1 MRISLLGEL
10 EVLDADGAAVVV
22 TGAKQRAL
30 LAVLALHPGRV
41 IGTDQLVDALW
52 GANPP
57 PAVRNGLQGL
67 VSKLRRALGSTNLV
81 VMRGGGYA
89 LDIAPDAVDVHCYEQ
104 LVDRGRAA
112 AAGGDLVRASA
123 LLAEAEALWR
133 GDALAEF
140 AYEEFAATTIVRLS
154 ELRLATVEERLDAEL
169 RLGRQGMISDLEAL
183 VAAHPLRE
191 RPRALLMIALYR
203 AGRQAEALRL
213 YQDGRHVLGE
223 QLGLDP
229 GPELRRLEAAILAQD
244 PSLDVVVDGAATA
257 VAPEGRWTI
266 PESLTALVGRD
277 EERRELER
285 LAGEH
290 RLVTLVGPGGV
301 GKTRLALEVARA
313 TAVTLAHGAC
323 LVELAPVGDPAAVRT
338 AIAAALG
345 LPNPSRLAAMIGERE
360 LLVVLDNCEHVIATA
375 AEVAEDLLRR
385 CPRLRLLATSRE
397 GLRVGGET
405 IWPVPPL
412 ARDDAVQLFLT
423 RSSAAGARG
432 ETSADVL
439 VSVAEICARL
449 DGLPLAIELAA
460 ARTRA
465 FPVEQLRARLDDRFR
480 LLTGGSR
487 TALPRQQTLRAV
499 VDWSYDLLFDDEQRV
514 FERLSVF
521 PGGCDLASAQEV
533 CVDERLSG
541 PDVEDL
547 VHTLVDK
554 SLVNATRRG
563 DAELRFTQLQ
573 TLAQYGR
580 EKLAERGEAAAVRDT
595 MAAHYARLCAG
606 SAAAFIGDEQRA
618 WLTTVAQEQDNL
630 RAALEWA
637 VATEDAETALTIA
650 GGASWPHWLAGTAVE
665 AKRWLDEAFA
675 CGGSASA
682 VTRALAFTGRGLI
695 DFQLG
700 ATEHVDAD
708 LTAALEAFRSHG
720 DIASTALTYSFYAEV
735 AAARGDVA
743 EGRRRR
749 LEVLAFY
756 DALPDGP
763 FVAAARVYSQGKLGL
778 LDGDLAAAE
787 RCYRAAADGFA
798 RPDRPMMR
806 SMCLGMV
813 ADFDERCG
821 DHRAAITALEEAVD
835 INDALGLRGFM
846 GALLAR
852 LGWALLHDGNT
863 ARAELVYERALELAR
878 RLGNGPVVFLAL
890 TGLTAVD
897 RLAGRD
903 VDAVDAAVEALDL
916 FLAGGPRR
924 LANRVDPQADVLA
937 AAAVCCTVLGCIA
950 ADAGRVE
957 DAALLLGRASGFHDE
972 AGAPVPPFLARRPR
986 PVPGDGRR
994 APRRRPVRGRVR
1006 ARQARPSRPRGGVP
1020 LLTRRSADPAH
1031 PSGSVGVQQHVSDVR
1046 DGASASSHR
1055 RRTEHQP

>member
-266 PESLTALVGRD
+266 PESLTTLVGRD

-313 TAVTLAHGAC
+313 TAATLAHGAC

-412 ARDDAVQLFLT
+412 ARRRRGPAVPDARLGRRRTRRDLRRRPRARSRRSAPGST
-423 RSSAAGARG
+423 GSRWPSSSPRHGRGRSRSSSSAPASTIASACSPAGRARRCRASRPCG
-432 ETSADVL
+432 PWSTGATTCCSTTSNACSND
-439 VSVAEICARL
+439 SRSSR
-449 DGLPLAIELAA
+449 AA
-460 ARTRA
+460 ATW
-465 FPVEQLRARLDDRFR
+465 
-480 LLTGGSR
+480 
-487 TALPRQQTLRAV
+487 PR
-499 VDWSYDLLFDDEQRV
+499 
-514 FERLSVF
+514 
-521 PGGCDLASAQEV
+521 AQEV

-547 VHTLVDK
+547 VHALVDK

-637 VATEDAETALTIA
+637 VATDDAETALTIA

-700 ATEHVDAD
+700 ATERVDAD
-708 LTAALEAFRSHG
+708 LTAALDSVPQPRRHRLDGADVLVLRRGGG
-720 DIASTALTYSFYAEV
+720 DA
-735 AAARGDVA
+735 
-743 EGRRRR
+743 RRRR
-749 LEVLAFY
+749 GGPPAPPRGARVLRRRS
-756 DALPDGP
+756 PTTRSSSRRG
-763 FVAAARVYSQGKLGL
+763 VYSQGKLGL

-890 TGLTAVD
+890 TGLTV
-897 RLAGRD
+897 RRP
-903 VDAVDAAVEALDL
+903 
-916 FLAGGPRR
+916 AGGTRRRRGRRCGRGTRPLPGRRSSPLGEPRR
-924 LANRVDPQADVLA
+924 S
-937 AAAVCCTVLGCIA
+937 
-950 ADAGRVE
+950 AG
-957 DAALLLGRASGFHDE
+957 
-972 AGAPVPPFLARRPR
+972 RRPR
-986 PVPGDGRR
+986 RGGGVLHRARLHRRRRRACRGCRAAARAGERVPRRGRR
-994 APRRRPVRGRVR
+994 ARSRRSCAPTSTGPGRRPPRSSAPAPFEDVSERGRHGRLGHEVAFR
-1006 ARQARPSRPRGGVP
+1006 A
-1020 LLTRRSADPAH
+1020 
-1031 PSGSVGVQQHVSDVR
+1031 
-1046 DGASASSHR
+1046 
-1055 RRTEHQP
+1055 